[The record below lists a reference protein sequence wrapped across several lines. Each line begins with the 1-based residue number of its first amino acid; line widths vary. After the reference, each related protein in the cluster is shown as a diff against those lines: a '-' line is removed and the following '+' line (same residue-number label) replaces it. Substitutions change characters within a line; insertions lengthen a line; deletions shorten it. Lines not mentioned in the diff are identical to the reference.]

1 MLAVDDIHVAV
12 SRGVYALAVHHP
24 GPLRKGVLFE
34 GNDTPG
40 VIPAQVLVETEGH
53 VAVTVQRPV
62 LQRPSQALA
71 RVFKAVVSV
80 RRHHPHVAQS
90 RNPDL

>member
-1 MLAVDDIHVAV
+1 MLTIDDIHVAV
-12 SRGVYALAVHHP
+12 SRGGSALVVHHL

-62 LQRPSQALA
+62 LQRPSQTLA